1 MWFKNLSLYRL
12 PADFVLPSDLES
24 LLAEHALRSPG
35 PLEFETRGFVSPFN
49 SAHAAL
55 THSSSGCTL
64 LALGHESRILPLSV
78 LRDEVDKRVADH
90 ERTTGRKPG
99 KRLRSEFKE
108 AALGELLPRALIKHT
123 RTLAYFDSAS
133 RLLAVDTTS
142 DKRAEEV
149 CSAIRE
155 AIGSFPARPLATEA
169 SIALMASEW
178 LISGRLPAGFELGNA
193 CDLKDPTDTASVARF
208 RNHDLTADEVR
219 EHARLGKQVAQ
230 LGLIYEQCIGFV
242 LDSKAKL
249 RRLEFLDVIA
259 EQLDAQEGA
268 GENAVLDAEFALMTL
283 ELRCLF
289 ARLDEVLTFVD

>member
-35 PLEFETRGFVSPFN
+35 PLEFETRGFVSPFG
-49 SAHAAL
+49 AAF
-55 THSSSGCTL
+55 THESIGCVL
-64 LALGHESRILPLSV
+64 LALGQESRILPLSV
-78 LRDEVDKRVADH
+78 LRDEVDKRVAEH
-90 ERTTGRKPG
+90 EAKTGRKPG

-123 RTLAYFDSAS
+123 RTLCYFDSAS
-133 RLLAVDTTS
+133 RLLVVDTSS
-142 DKRAEEV
+142 DKRGEEV

-169 SIALMASEW
+169 SIRLLASEW
-178 LISGRLPAGFELGNA
+178 LISGRLPDGLELGNA
-193 CDLKDPTDTASVARF
+193 CDLKDPSDTASVARF

-219 EHARLGKQVAQ
+219 EHARLGKQVSQ
-230 LGLIYEQCIGFV
+230 LGLIYSQRIGFV
-242 LDSKAKL
+242 LDGKDKL

-259 EQLDAQEGA
+259 EQLDAQDDA
-268 GENAVLDAEFALMTL
+268 DQNAVLDAEFALMTL
-283 ELRCLF
+283 ELRQLF
-289 ARLDEVLTFVD
+289 SRLDEVLTFMD